1 VYREAVDA
9 AWGSLLQQQQQQQQ
23 GEGDQGSTPGAAAVR
38 ASKPSWVA
46 LQQLF
51 ARGQDAEYGGLT
63 PGFLEGPQHQMLV
76 RGRNPRHRGVCLG
89 EVSAVTQRGVVIERL
104 LQPVKRG
111 DGVVF
116 DQGRPQE
123 AEEGGQVYALYQPGT
138 KRLVQG
144 TSAAGS
150 GVELVF
156 GPGQVDLRRVAPGDL
171 LWRNKDPALE
181 GQVRATYES
190 VSSTTARK
198 LPIAVTIRGE
208 LGQPLQL
215 ELTDAAGRRAVADT
229 GDQLLQAARKAPMTQ
244 QDVIAAVGQLGDN
257 TLAPASWDLTGLRL
271 DQGGC
276 GWGCPHAPRLGVFGV
291 QGCGWWMKQ

>member
-1 VYREAVDA
+1 VDA
-9 AWGSLLQQQQQQQQ
+9 AWDNLLQQQQQQQQ
-23 GEGDQGSTPGAAAVR
+23 QEQQQGEGDQSITSATGGSRSKRSGD
-38 ASKPSWVA
+38 SKPSWVA

-51 ARGQDAEYGGLT
+51 ARGQDADYGGLT

-89 EVSAVTQRGVVIERL
+89 EVSAVTQRGVVISRL

-123 AEEGGQVYALYQPGT
+123 AEEGGQVYAMYDAGKP
-138 KRLVQG
+138 KRMLQG

-150 GVELVF
+150 SVELVF
-156 GPGQVDLRRVAPGDL
+156 GPGQVNLRRVAPGDL

-198 LPIAVTIRGE
+198 LAVAVTICGE

-215 ELTDAAGRRAVADT
+215 ELVDAAGRRAVADT
-229 GDQLLQAARKAPMTQ
+229 GEQVLQAARKAPMTQ
-244 QDVIAAVGQLGDN
+244 QDVMAAVGQLGDN
-257 TLAPASWDLTGLRL
+257 SLAPASWNLTGLRL
-271 DQGGC
+271 DQGGWVG
-276 GWGCPHAPRLGVFGV
+276 GWGW
-291 QGCGWWMKQ
+291 GWG